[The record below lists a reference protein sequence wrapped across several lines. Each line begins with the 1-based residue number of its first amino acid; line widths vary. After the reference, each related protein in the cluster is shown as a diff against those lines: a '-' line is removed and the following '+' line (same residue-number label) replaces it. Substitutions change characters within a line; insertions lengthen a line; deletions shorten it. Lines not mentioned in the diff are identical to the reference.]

1 MVIIACLISNGYD
14 VLACNSL
21 DPFEKTPYMLPESSA
36 ESIEVAQKNIT
47 ERLGSKQIL
56 FDFDEILYETNED
69 GLCHQ
74 VLYLCH
80 AYQWTNQAED
90 NSYGWIEVRKLINT
104 HWYVKATD
112 YICCRVIIFGFLLE
126 ITIIHMLLK
135 RRN

>member
-14 VLACNSL
+14 ALVCNSL

-74 VLYLCH
+74 VLYTIFFTPNLNFPVT
-80 AYQWTNQAED
+80 AKQASSD
-90 NSYGWIEVRKLINT
+90 V
-104 HWYVKATD
+104 
-112 YICCRVIIFGFLLE
+112 FGGYLS
-126 ITIIHMLLK
+126 TII
-135 RRN
+135 

>member
-21 DPFEKTPYMLPESSA
+21 DLFEKTPYMLPESSA

-90 NSYGWIEVRKLINT
+90 NSYGWIEVRKLTSNPFSSA
-104 HWYVKATD
+104 YKELSNA
-112 YICCRVIIFGFLLE
+112 GFLLE

>member
-21 DPFEKTPYMLPESSA
+21 DLFEKTPYMLPESSA

-80 AYQWTNQAED
+80 AYQ
-90 NSYGWIEVRKLINT
+90 
-104 HWYVKATD
+104 
-112 YICCRVIIFGFLLE
+112 
-126 ITIIHMLLK
+126 
-135 RRN
+135 